1 MMVNEI
7 NRQVKNAT
15 KWSAITEITAKL
27 ITPITSMVLAR
38 LLTPEAY
45 GIIAT
50 LGMIIVFAEIFTDAG
65 FQKYIIQHEYS
76 NEEEKDQSINVAFWS
91 NLVFSIVLWLLIA
104 ILSKP
109 LMRLVGNPGYEIPL
123 IVACAS
129 IPMAAFSSIQM
140 AIYKR
145 DFEYKTLFKIR
156 IIGILVPL
164 LVTVPCAF
172 ALRNY
177 WALLIGT
184 ITSNTVNAI
193 ILTLYSKWKPRFYY
207 SWKQFKEMF
216 SFTFWSMLEAISNWL
231 VTYFDVFV
239 IGTILNQYY
248 LGLYKTG
255 SGLVTQVFSLITAT
269 TTSILFAS
277 LSRSQNNIEEF
288 KRLFFMFQRWVGML
302 VVPLGFGFFCYSYL
316 FTEITM
322 GDQWKEAS
330 NLIGLWG
337 VTSAYMIIL
346 NHYCGISYRA
356 LGKPKLSTFSEWLH
370 ILFLWP
376 AVVISAHQGFECLYV
391 TRSLIRLQHILVD
404 LIIMHYIIHF
414 QIKKMIVNILPSTF
428 SACVMTMFV
437 LLLHLNQGTIVHQL
451 CMIFICIVLYFS
463 TLCIFKK
470 EREILV
476 GVVKNGGLRIK
487 RKLKQ

>member
-1 MMVNEI
+1 MAKNI
-7 NRQVKNAT
+7 NKQVKSAT

-50 LGMIIVFAEIFTDAG
+50 LSMIIVFAEIFTDAG
-65 FQKYIIQHEYS
+65 FQKYIIQHEYN

-91 NLVFSIVLWLLIA
+91 NLIFSLFLWLLIA
-104 ILSKP
+104 IFSKP
-109 LMRLVGNPGYEIPL
+109 LMKLVGNPGYEIPL
-123 IVACAS
+123 IVACTS
-129 IPMAAFSSIQM
+129 IPLAAFSSIQM

-164 LVTVPCAF
+164 FVTVPCAF
-172 ALRNY
+172 ILRNY

-184 ITSNTVNAI
+184 IVSNTINAV
-193 ILTLYSKWKPRFYY
+193 ILTFYSKWKPRFYY
-207 SWKQFKEMF
+207 SWQQFKDMF

-269 TTSILFAS
+269 TSSVLFAS
-277 LSRSQNNIEEF
+277 LSRSQNNREEF
-288 KRLFFMFQRWVGML
+288 KKLFLTFQKWVGML
-302 VVPLGFGFFCYSYL
+302 VIPLGFGFFCYSYL

-337 VTSAYMIIL
+337 LTSAYMIIL

-356 LGKPKLSTFSEWLH
+356 LGKPKLSTLSEWLH
-370 ILFLWP
+370 IIFLWP
-376 AVVISAHQGFECLYV
+376 AVVIAAHHGFECLYV
-391 TRSLIRLQHILVD
+391 TRSLIRLQHVIVD
-404 LIIMHYIIHF
+404 LILMHFIIHYPVR
-414 QIKKMIVNILPSTF
+414 KMILNILPSTF
-428 SACVMTMFV
+428 SACVMTIIV
-437 LLLHLNQGTIVHQL
+437 LTLHLNQGSIVYQL
-451 CMIFICIVLYFS
+451 CMILICIILYFS
-463 TLCIFKK
+463 TLCIFKN
-470 EREILV
+470 ERQAIFSTLKKGILQIQ
-476 GVVKNGGLRIK
+476 KI
-487 RKLKQ
+487 

>member
-1 MMVNEI
+1 MGTLRE
-7 NRQVKNAT
+7 
-15 KWSAITEITAKL
+15 E
-27 ITPITSMVLAR
+27 
-38 LLTPEAY
+38 Y

-50 LGMIIVFAEIFTDAG
+50 LSMIIVFAEIFTDAG
-65 FQKYIIQHEYS
+65 FQKYIIQHEY
-76 NEEEKDQSINVAFWS
+76 NNDEEKDQSINVAFWS
-91 NLVFSIVLWLLIA
+91 NLIFSIVLWLLIA

-129 IPMAAFSSIQM
+129 IPLSAFSSIQM
-140 AIYKR
+140 AVYKR
-145 DFEYKTLFKIR
+145 NFEYKTLFKIR

-164 LVTVPCAF
+164 FVTVPCAF
-172 ALRNY
+172 VFRNY

-184 ITSNTVNAI
+184 ITSNTVNAV
-193 ILTLYSKWKPRFYY
+193 ILTLYSSWKPRFYY
-207 SWKQFKEMF
+207 SWKQFVEMF

-239 IGTILNQYY
+239 IGTILNQHY

-269 TTSILFAS
+269 TSSILFAS
-277 LSRSQNNIEEF
+277 LSRAQNNLEEF
-288 KRLFFMFQRWVGML
+288 KKIFFVFQKWVGML
-302 VVPLGFGFFCYSYL
+302 VIPLGFGFFCYSLL

-330 NLIGLWG
+330 SLIGLWG
-337 VTSAYMIIL
+337 VTSAYMIVL

-376 AVVISAHQGFECLYV
+376 GTY
-391 TRSLIRLQHILVD
+391 R
-404 LIIMHYIIHF
+404 
-414 QIKKMIVNILPSTF
+414 VN
-428 SACVMTMFV
+428 
-437 LLLHLNQGTIVHQL
+437 
-451 CMIFICIVLYFS
+451 
-463 TLCIFKK
+463 K
-470 EREILV
+470 
-476 GVVKNGGLRIK
+476 
-487 RKLKQ
+487 